1 MKSLQKEMDEKYY
14 PVVGKHIDYTPDVP
28 TIYYSFRV
36 MSGSVGI
43 LILMSLLGTIYA
55 FKRTETKKRWFLKL
69 MPWTLLVAEVA
80 TACGW
85 IMAEMGRQPFLI
97 FGVMATESGVS
108 PNSGASVLFS
118 LLVFCVLYTILGI
131 IQFIAFRYTMNKKE
145 TTVKEVA

>member
-1 MKSLQKEMDEKYY
+1 
-14 PVVGKHIDYTPDVP
+14 
-28 TIYYSFRV
+28 

-43 LILMSLLGTIYA
+43 LILMALLGTIYS
-55 FKRTETKKRWFLKL
+55 FKGTETKKRWFLQL

-108 PNSGASVLFS
+108 PNSASSVLFS

-131 IQFIAFRYTMNKKE
+131 AQFVAFRYTMNKKE